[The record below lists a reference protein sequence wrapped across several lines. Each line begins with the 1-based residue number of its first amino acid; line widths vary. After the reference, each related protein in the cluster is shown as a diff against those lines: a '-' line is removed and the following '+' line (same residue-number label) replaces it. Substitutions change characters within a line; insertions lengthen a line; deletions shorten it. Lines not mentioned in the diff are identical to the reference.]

1 VSLDPLDSRFSSPAP
16 AATSSAVANAAHHAA
31 TLAPK
36 LSLQIALLLGVTLL
50 IYANS
55 LPNGFTMDDEL
66 YIQRNPQIK
75 QHSFRLL
82 FQPNAASN
90 IFRPVTFAT
99 LALNWIVAGY
109 KPFAYHLVNLLLQ
122 AAVVVLL
129 LVLLRKLLEGAAS
142 HEFICF
148 AAAMLFAVHPIHTE
162 AVSSIVGR
170 SELLAAGFLL
180 AAWLFHLQDRYIL
193 ALLSFA
199 LALLSKESA
208 IGLLPLALAGD
219 YAKGKLKPWTR
230 YAGIATLTLVYIG
243 ALWKVQGGHFG
254 AASVSVLDNPLTL
267 LPAGLRIL
275 NAVRIAWKYIGLLI
289 FPATLACDYSY
300 NQITLFANWQH
311 LLFPMLGAITVA
323 ALWIW
328 MVWKRS
334 AGFLLAGAIY
344 FTGFAATSNILTRTG
359 TIFGERLAYLPSA
372 GFCLLAA
379 MLFAWLV
386 RRQRIVGLALLA
398 LAIGTSSVRTVA
410 RNRDWK
416 DNASLYIAAA
426 DAVPNSAKMRT
437 FRGIVYMGRGQ
448 LERSRADLQAALRI
462 NPEYPDAIEAM
473 GLLELRGDNQQAAL
487 DHLQRALQVSAPG
500 DFDYDYRAA
509 NLTALQ
515 IQMGKLDDAMK
526 LLNRRIAES
535 PDYSRLWSNRAALR
549 LKLGEAAGAREDARR
564 ALRLDPNNLQARN
577 VLDHSA
583 PGSPH

>member
-1 VSLDPLDSRFSSPAP
+1 MTLGPLDPSLRAPEP
-16 AATSSAVANAAHHAA
+16 AAAPPHIAPTWPTLRLQVA
-31 TLAPK
+31 
-36 LSLQIALLLGVTLL
+36 ILLGVTLL

-55 LPNGFTMDDEL
+55 VFNGFTLDDEL
-66 YIQRNPQIK
+66 YIQRNPQVT
-75 QHSFRLL
+75 QHSLQLL

-90 IFRPVTFAT
+90 VFRPVTFAT
-99 LALNWIVAGY
+99 LALNWIFAGY
-109 KPFAYHLVNLLLQ
+109 RPFGYHLVNLLLQ
-122 AAVVVLL
+122 AVVVVLL
-129 LVLLRKLLEGAAS
+129 LVVLRKLLESARNY
-142 HEFICF
+142 EFLCF
-148 AAAMLFAVHPIHTE
+148 AAALLFAVHPIHTE

-180 AAWLFHLQDRYIL
+180 GAWLFHLQNRYIL
-193 ALLSFA
+193 ALLTFA

-230 YAGIATLTLVYIG
+230 YAGIAALTLVYIG
-243 ALWKVQGGHFG
+243 ALWKIQGGHFG
-254 AASVSVLDNPLTL
+254 AASVSDLDNPLTL

-275 NAVRIAWKYIGLLI
+275 NAVRIAWKYIALLI
-289 FPATLACDYSY
+289 FPATLSCDYSY
-300 NQITLFANWQH
+300 NQITLYANWQH
-311 LLFPMLGAITVA
+311 LLLPMLGAVSVA

-328 MVWKRS
+328 TVGKRS

-344 FTGFAATSNILTRTG
+344 FAGFAATSNILTRTG

-379 MLFAWLV
+379 MIFAWLV
-386 RRQRIVGLALLA
+386 SRYRVAGLVLLA
-398 LAIGTSSVRTVA
+398 LAIAAFSVRTVV
-410 RNRDWK
+410 RNRDWR
-416 DNASLYIAAA
+416 DNGALYIAAA
-426 DAVPNSAKMRT
+426 DAAPNSAKMRT

-462 NPEYPDAIEAM
+462 DPEYPDAIEAM
-473 GLLELRGDNQQAAL
+473 GLLELRGGNHQAAL
-487 DHLQRALQVSAPG
+487 DYLQQALQISAPA

-549 LKLGEAAGAREDARR
+549 LKLGQAAEAREDARR
-564 ALRLDPNNLQARN
+564 ALRLDPNNPQARK
-577 VLDHSA
+577 LLEDPQA
-583 PGSPH
+583 GSLH

>member
-1 VSLDPLDSRFSSPAP
+1 MSLDPLDSRLPSPAP
-16 AATSSAVANAAHHAA
+16 AATSSAIASTSHQA

-55 LPNGFTMDDEL
+55 LLNDFTMDDEL
-66 YIQRNPQIK
+66 YIQKNAQVT

-90 IFRPVTFAT
+90 VFRPVTFAT

-109 KPFAYHLVNLLLQ
+109 KPFGYHLVNLLLQ
-122 AAVVVLL
+122 AAVAVLL
-129 LVLLRKLLEGAAS
+129 LAVLRKLLEGATNY
-142 HEFICF
+142 EFICF

-162 AVSSIVGR
+162 AVSSVVGR

-193 ALLSFA
+193 ALLGFA

-219 YAKGKLKPWTR
+219 YAKGQLKPWTR

-254 AASVSVLDNPLTL
+254 APSVSVLDNPLTL

-289 FPATLACDYSY
+289 FPATLSCDYSY

-311 LLFPMLGAITVA
+311 LLLPILGALTVA

-328 MVWKRS
+328 TVCKRS
-334 AGFLLAGAIY
+334 AGLLLAGAIY

-386 RRQRIVGLALLA
+386 FRQRIAGLAVLA
-398 LAIGTSSVRTVA
+398 LVIGAFSVRTVA

-416 DNASLYIAAA
+416 DNGSLYMVAA

-448 LERSRADLQAALRI
+448 LERSRADLNAALRI

-473 GLLELRGDNQQAAL
+473 GLLELRGNNQQAAL
-487 DHLQRALQVSAPG
+487 DYLQRALQVSAPA

-549 LKLGEAAGAREDARR
+549 LKLGEAAEAREDARR

-577 VLDHSA
+577 LLEHGA